1 MEINERPESSQL
13 NEGIFR
19 VLSISRVVDAESC
32 HVELQQLPIGESI
45 HRFGGRLRLAIGV
58 DLDLDVVTQSNLS
71 VAVKKSLTPI
81 FISLRCGLIQFN
93 SLAVLSSSPERPKNH
108 VEGY

>member
-1 MEINERPESSQL
+1 MRDPSHRSGMRAFSESWS
-13 NEGIFR
+13 F
-19 VLSISRVVDAESC
+19 SRVVDAESC
-32 HVELQQLPIGESI
+32 HVELQQPPIGESI

-58 DLDLDVVTQSNLS
+58 DLDVVTQSNLS